1 MKTTH
6 GLLAAP
12 LDGLGS
18 SVRNSGRTG
27 GETHPE
33 DASIPTGGAVN
44 PRRRIGRGRSRIR
57 QGEVARATRG
67 LLSAV
72 SSAGLKGNIEVHLE
86 SGVVTFRMTTD
97 PGMPTIADETSADIR
112 KLL

>member
-18 SVRNSGRTG
+18 RVKNSERSGS
-27 GETHPE
+27 ETHPE

-67 LLSAV
+67 LLSAT
-72 SSAGLKGNIEVHLE
+72 STAGLAGNIEVNLAT
-86 SGVVTFRMTTD
+86 GVVRFVAVAPMD
-97 PGMPTIADETSADIR
+97 SPPIDSVDDGWS
-112 KLL
+112 